1 MNISDTLQLLDAYV
15 ISERVIST
23 YADLSQE
30 SLLNDLKIF
39 QNEYEKVCL
48 KPNLLLITE
57 INGKFHNRIAVSTN
71 NQFLISHSAHL
82 HNLSRRLSYFVY
94 KFESHSQENLVKH
107 LKKINKDHQAI
118 INQVELRNQR

>member
-39 QNEYEKVCL
+39 QMSMK
-48 KPNLLLITE
+48 
-57 INGKFHNRIAVSTN
+57 KFV
-71 NQFLISHSAHL
+71 
-82 HNLSRRLSYFVY
+82 
-94 KFESHSQENLVKH
+94 
-107 LKKINKDHQAI
+107 
-118 INQVELRNQR
+118 

>member
-57 INGKFHNRIAVSTN
+57 INSKFHNR
-71 NQFLISHSAHL
+71 LL
-82 HNLSRRLSYFVY
+82 YLL
-94 KFESHSQENLVKH
+94 
-107 LKKINKDHQAI
+107 I
-118 INQVELRNQR
+118 INF